1 MARRPALRVIVSY
14 GAQGLEVRSVARIQ
28 KRVQRSQ
35 ELEAPGPAA
44 GAWMTVEDRGGRA
57 LFRHR
62 LPIRL
67 AEREVFDEDGRMRIV
82 RMPDHADAIAL
93 VVPDIPDAEDLV
105 ISIIDRGPDTGAEA
119 RPAVL
124 KVSIADLAAQASGGE
139 AGRGRQ

>member
-1 MARRPALRVIVSY
+1 
-14 GAQGLEVRSVARIQ
+14 
-28 KRVQRSQ
+28 
-35 ELEAPGPAA
+35 
-44 GAWMTVEDRGGRA
+44 MTVEDRGGRA
-57 LFRHR
+57 LFRQR

-105 ISIIDRGPDTGAEA
+105 ISIIDRGPDTG